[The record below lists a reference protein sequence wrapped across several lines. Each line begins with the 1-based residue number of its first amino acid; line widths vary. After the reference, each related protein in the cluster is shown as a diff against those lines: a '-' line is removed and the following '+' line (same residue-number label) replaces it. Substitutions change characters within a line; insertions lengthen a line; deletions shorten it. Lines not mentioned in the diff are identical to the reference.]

1 MKTGMYPPSLS
12 FTVVY
17 DTALKYNGR
26 GRPSMVKLFCEGTT
40 EGRLQFN
47 SVVYE
52 EKGKTYALID
62 DTVMCCLQE
71 QVTGKSPIL
80 PLTCHHLIEDQGGE
94 ARGAGSLSLQGNNR
108 DITEKGVTGP

>member
-26 GRPSMVKLFCEGTT
+26 GRPIMVPLFIEGTT
-40 EGRLQFN
+40 KGRLQFN

-52 EKGKTYALID
+52 EKGKIHTLRVQLCSIYKEKLTWKSLIWF
-62 DTVMCCLQE
+62 
-71 QVTGKSPIL
+71 
-80 PLTCHHLIEDQGGE
+80 
-94 ARGAGSLSLQGNNR
+94 
-108 DITEKGVTGP
+108 